1 MPDEMDTLLAIQR
14 SKLAAE
20 ERELLIKR
28 ARGTPSVG
36 AMLFLISG
44 LACLAIG
51 MGLSMAFK
59 SAPLGGLLFVGLIN
73 MFVGYHRMSNERV
86 AAVIALLDEDKHG
99 PKEAW
104 IRRLQRPP
112 ETDRR

>member
-1 MPDEMDTLLAIQR
+1 MDTLLAIQR

-28 ARGTPSVG
+28 ARGVPTVG

-44 LACLAIG
+44 IACLAIW
-51 MGLSMAFK
+51 MGLSMALK
-59 SAPLGGLLFVGLIN
+59 SFPAGSLLFIGLIN
-73 MFVGYHRMSNERV
+73 LFIGYHRLSSERL
-86 AAVIALLDEDKHG
+86 AAVIALLDEAKHG

-112 ETDRR
+112 ESDRR